1 MDFTKYPLLKTIDS
15 PADLK
20 KLSYEEID
28 RLCAEIRELLIE
40 NVDLSGGHLASNLGV
55 VELTIAL
62 HRTLNMPSDK
72 IVFDVGHQCY
82 THKLLTGRREFFD
95 TLRSPGGLSGF
106 TKRGESPYDAF
117 GAGHSSTSV
126 SAALGL
132 AIADKFQGLDNV
144 TVALLGDGAFTGGIV
159 HEALNNIPADLPF
172 IIVLNENEMSIAK
185 NTGAFASHIAKI
197 RNSGS
202 YYKAKKH
209 TRNIISGIPLIGK
222 PIIRAMI
229 RSKQFIKNAIY
240 SSNYFEDMGLFYIG
254 PVDGHDVQRLEGA
267 LKDAISRKTGV
278 IIHVKTTKGKGMVAA
293 EEAPAL
299 YHSVTP
305 KAKRT
310 DSATFSSTF
319 GELMCEYA
327 QKDDKICAIT
337 AAMADGCGLSGFEA
351 AFPNRLF
358 DVGIAEEHAA
368 IFAAGLAA
376 GGMKP
381 VFAVYSTFL
390 QRAYDCVIHDVA
402 LQNLPVIFA
411 IDRAGLAA
419 ADGPT
424 HHGIYDVAFLS
435 TVPNVEIWSPYD
447 YASLKTAFESAMKA
461 ENPVC
466 IRYPSGVENSEI
478 ARQVPIQKGHLR
490 LSFEGECDG
499 YIITYGRIT
508 AEAIRACARLKELG
522 KNVKIILLNRLRP
535 YGLIASE
542 ILEQIGGDNAPV
554 VFLEE
559 GVRAAGASENL
570 CRHLLQREGLGA
582 RGVKILAIHGD
593 FGFSKKGESLYK
605 TLGICAD
612 NVVDAFCNM

>member
-1 MDFTKYPLLKTIDS
+1 MDFTNYPILKTINS

-20 KLSYEEID
+20 KLSYGELGA
-28 RLCAEIRELLIE
+28 LCKEIRALLIK
-40 NVDLSGGHLASNLGV
+40 NVDRSGGHLASNLGV

-62 HRTLNMPSDK
+62 HRVLNLPDDK

-106 TKRGESPYDAF
+106 TKRDESPYDAF

-132 AIADKFQGLDNV
+132 AIADKFEGKDNV

-159 HEALNNIPADLPF
+159 HEALNNIPTDLPF
-172 IIVLNENEMSIAK
+172 IIVLNENEMSISK

-202 YYKAKKH
+202 YYKAKKR
-209 TRNIISGIPLIGK
+209 TRNIISSVPLVGK
-222 PIIRAMI
+222 PVINAMI
-229 RSKQFIKNAIY
+229 RSKQFLKNAIY

-254 PVDGHDVQRLEGA
+254 PVDGHDIQRLEGA
-267 LKDAISRKTGV
+267 IKDAVSRKTGV
-278 IIHVKTTKGKGMVAA
+278 IIHVKTVKGKGLSAA
-293 EEAPAL
+293 EQSPNL

-305 KAKRT
+305 KAKRS
-310 DSATFSSTF
+310 DCATFSSVF
-319 GELMCEYA
+319 GDLLCEYA
-327 QKDDKICAIT
+327 EKDKKICAIT
-337 AAMADGCGLSGFEA
+337 AAMADGCGLTGFEKA
-351 AFPNRLF
+351 YPDRFF

-390 QRAYDCVIHDVA
+390 QRSYDCLIHDVA
-402 LQNLPVIFA
+402 LQKLPVIFG

-435 TVPNVEIWSPYD
+435 TIPNIDIWSPYD
-447 YASLKTAFESAMKA
+447 YESLRVAFKSALDSKI
-461 ENPVC
+461 PVC
-466 IRYPSGVENSEI
+466 IRYPSGAANEDI
-478 ARQVPIQKGHLR
+478 AKRVPIVSSHLR

-499 YIITYGRIT
+499 YIVTYGRIT
-508 AEAIRACARLKELG
+508 AQALRAADMLSERG
-522 KNVKIILLNRLRP
+522 KRIKIILLNRLRP
-535 YGLIASE
+535 YKLIADEILSE
-542 ILEQIGGDNAPV
+542 ISGTDTPV

-559 GVRAAGASENL
+559 GVRAAGAAENL
-570 CRHLLQREGLGA
+570 CRYLREDQSF
-582 RGVKILAIHGD
+582 RSRDVRVLAIDED
-593 FGFSKKGESLYK
+593 FGFSKKGEDLYK
-605 TLGICAD
+605 TLGISAD
-612 NVVDAFCNM
+612 DVVKLFL

>member
-1 MDFTKYPLLKTIDS
+1 MDFTKYPILKTIDS
-15 PADLK
+15 PSDVK
-20 KLSYEEID
+20 KLSYDELD
-28 RLCAEIRELLIE
+28 KLCAEIRTLLIE

-62 HRTLNMPSDK
+62 HRVLDLPSDK

-95 TLRSPGGLSGF
+95 TLRSSGGLSGF
-106 TKRGESPYDAF
+106 TKRSESEYDPF

-132 AIADKFQGLDNV
+132 AIADKLQGKNSM

-172 IIVLNENEMSIAK
+172 VIVLNENEMSISK

-197 RNSGS
+197 RNTKS
-202 YYKAKKH
+202 YYKAKKR
-209 TRNIISGIPLIGK
+209 TRNFFSKIPLIGK
-222 PIIRAMI
+222 PLINVLVNT
-229 RSKQFIKNAIY
+229 KQFLKNAIY

-254 PVDGHDVQRLEGA
+254 PVDGHDITRLEDA

-278 IIHVKTTKGKGMVAA
+278 IIHVKTTKGKGLSAA
-293 EEAPAL
+293 EQDPGL

-305 KAKRT
+305 KAKRS
-310 DSATFSSTF
+310 DCATFSSVF
-319 GELMCEYA
+319 GDILCEKA
-327 QKDDKICAIT
+327 QDDKNICAIT
-337 AAMADGCGLSGFEA
+337 AAMADGCGLTRFA
-351 AFPNRLF
+351 TQFPDRLF

-376 GGMKP
+376 GGVKP

-402 LQNLPVIFA
+402 LQNLPVVFA

-435 TVPNVEIWSPYD
+435 TIPGVEIWSPYD
-447 YASLKTAFESAMKA
+447 YDSMKLAFEYAFKSQ
-461 ENPVC
+461 NPVC
-466 IRYPSGVENSEI
+466 VRYPSGAANESI
-478 ARQVPIQKGHLR
+478 AGHVPIVRGDIR
-490 LSFEGECDG
+490 ISFEGECDG

-508 AEAIRACARLKELG
+508 AEAIRACDRLSDAG
-522 KNVKIILLNRLRP
+522 KRVKIILLNRLRP
-535 YGLIASE
+535 YDAIADQ
-542 ILEQIGGDNAPV
+542 ILAELACKQAPI

-559 GVRAAGASENL
+559 GIRTAGASENL
-570 CRHLLQREGLGA
+570 YRTMHEKTDFRS
-582 RGVKILAIHGD
+582 RDVKILAIDGD
-593 FGFSKKGESLYK
+593 FGYSKKGEKLNK
-605 TLGICAD
+605 TLGISAD
-612 NVVDAFCNM
+612 DALAAFGVE

>member
-20 KLSYEEID
+20 KLSYAQLD
-28 RLCAEIRELLIE
+28 ALCGEIRELLIE

-62 HRTLNMPSDK
+62 HRTLDLPNDK

-106 TKRGESPYDAF
+106 TKRSESPYDAF

-132 AIADKFQGLDNV
+132 AIADKFQGRDNV

-159 HEALNNIPADLPF
+159 HEALNNIPKNLPF
-172 IIVLNENEMSIAK
+172 IIVLNENEMSISK
-185 NTGAFASHIAKI
+185 NTGAFASHIAKV
-197 RNSGS
+197 RNTGS

-209 TRNIISGIPLIGK
+209 TRNIISRIPLIGK
-222 PIIRAMI
+222 PIINGLI
-229 RSKQFIKNAIY
+229 KSKQFLKNAIY

-254 PVDGHDVQRLEGA
+254 PVDGHDITRLESA
-267 LKDAISRKTGV
+267 LNDAISRKTGV

-293 EEAPAL
+293 EEAPTQ

-305 KAKRT
+305 KAKRREC
-310 DSATFSSTF
+310 ATFSSTF
-319 GELMCEYA
+319 GELMCERA
-327 QKDDKICAIT
+327 KNDPKLCAIT
-337 AAMADGCGLSGFEA
+337 AAMADGCGLSGFESA
-351 AFPNRLF
+351 YPDRLF

-402 LQNLPVIFA
+402 LQDLPVVFA
-411 IDRAGLAA
+411 VDRAGLAA

-435 TVPNVEIWSPYD
+435 TIPNVEIWSPYD
-447 YASLKTAFESAMKA
+447 YTSLKDAFESAMSA
-461 ENPVC
+461 NGPVC
-466 IRYPSGVENSEI
+466 IRYPSGVENSDI
-478 ARQVPIQKGHLR
+478 AKRVPVKKGHLR

-508 AEAIRACARLKELG
+508 EQAIRACDELEGLG
-522 KNVKIILLNRLRP
+522 KKIKIILLNRLRP
-535 YGLIASE
+535 YGLIADEILSE
-542 ILEQIGGDNAPV
+542 ISQSGAPI

-559 GVRAAGASENL
+559 GVLAAGASENL
-570 CRHLLQREGLGA
+570 CRLLTAHQGFKERS
-582 RGVKILAIHGD
+582 VKVLAIHDD
-593 FGFSKKGESLYK
+593 FGFSRKGESIYK
-605 TLGICAD
+605 TMGISAQD
-612 NVVDAFCNM
+612 VVKVFCEL

>member
-20 KLSYEEID
+20 KLDSKQLD
-28 RLCAEIRELLIE
+28 ALCKEIRELLIE

-62 HRTLNMPSDK
+62 HRALDLPKDK

-106 TKRGESPYDAF
+106 TKRSESPYDAF

-132 AIADKFQGLDNV
+132 AIADKLQGKEGL

-159 HEALNNIPADLPF
+159 HEALNNIPKDLPF
-172 IIVLNENEMSIAK
+172 IIVLNENEMSISK
-185 NTGAFASHIAKI
+185 NTGAFASHIAKV

-209 TRNIISGIPLIGK
+209 TRNIISRIPLIGK
-222 PIIRAMI
+222 PIVNALIRL
-229 RSKQFIKNAIY
+229 KQSLKNAIY

-254 PVDGHDVQRLEGA
+254 PVDGHDISRLEAA
-267 LKDAISRKTGV
+267 LGDAISRKTGV
-278 IIHVKTTKGKGMVAA
+278 IIHVKTTKGKGLTEA

-305 KAKRT
+305 KAKRK

-319 GELMCEYA
+319 GELLCSYA
-327 QKDDKICAIT
+327 ENDPKICAIT
-337 AAMADGCGLSGFEA
+337 AAMADGCGLTGFEA
-351 AFPNRLF
+351 AYPDRLF

-402 LQNLPVIFA
+402 LQDLPVIFA
-411 IDRAGLAA
+411 VDRAGLAA

-447 YASLKTAFESAMKA
+447 FESLKTAFDHAVKA
-461 ENPVC
+461 KNPVC
-466 IRYPSGVENSEI
+466 IRYPSGVENSDI
-478 ARQVPIQKGHLR
+478 SKRVPVEKGHMR

-499 YIITYGRIT
+499 YVITYGRIT
-508 AEAIRACARLKELG
+508 AEAIKACDQLAKMG
-522 KNVKIILLNRLRP
+522 KRVKIVLLNRLRP
-535 YGLIASE
+535 YELIANEILSE
-542 ILEQIGGDNAPV
+542 ISQNSAPV

-570 CRHLLQREGLGA
+570 CRHLLKSEGFGA
-582 RGVKILAIHGD
+582 RKIKILAVHDD
-593 FGFSKKGESLYK
+593 FGFSKKGESIYK

-612 NVVDAFCNM
+612 DVVRAFCEE

>member
-15 PADLK
+15 PSDLK
-20 KLSYEEID
+20 KLSYDELD
-28 RLCAEIRELLIE
+28 VLCAEIRTLLIE

-62 HRTLNMPSDK
+62 HRVLDLPSDK

-82 THKLLTGRREFFD
+82 THKLLTGRRELFD
-95 TLRSPGGLSGF
+95 TLRSAGGLSGF
-106 TKRGESPYDAF
+106 TKRSESEFDAF

-132 AIADKFQGLDNV
+132 AIADKMQGKDNV

-159 HEALNNIPADLPF
+159 HEALNNIPANLPF
-172 IIVLNENEMSIAK
+172 IIVLNENEMSISK

-197 RNSGS
+197 RNTGS
-202 YYKAKKH
+202 YYKAKKR
-209 TRNIISGIPLIGK
+209 TRNFVSRIPLIGK
-222 PIIRAMI
+222 PMINAMI
-229 RSKQFIKNAIY
+229 SAKQFLKNAIY

-254 PVDGHDVQRLEGA
+254 PVDGHDVQRLESA
-267 LKDAISRKTGV
+267 MRDAISRKTGV
-278 IIHVKTTKGKGMVAA
+278 IIHVKTTKGKGLSAA
-293 EEAPAL
+293 EQNPGL

-305 KAKRT
+305 KSKRS
-310 DSATFSSTF
+310 DCATFSSVF
-319 GELMCEYA
+319 GNVLCEKA
-327 QKDDKICAIT
+327 KDDEKICAIT
-337 AAMADGCGLSGFEA
+337 AAMADGCGLTRFAEQ
-351 AFPNRLF
+351 FPDRLF

-402 LQNLPVIFA
+402 LQDLPVVFA
-411 IDRAGLAA
+411 VDRAGLAA

-435 TVPNVEIWSPYD
+435 TIPGVEIWSPYD
-447 YASLKTAFESAMKA
+447 YDSLKVAFDSAMTAKG
-461 ENPVC
+461 PVC
-466 IRYPSGVENSEI
+466 IRYPSGAANESIVN
-478 ARQVPIQKGHLR
+478 RVPIERGDIR

-499 YIITYGRIT
+499 YVITYGRIVT
-508 AEAIRACARLKELG
+508 EAIHACDTLSDMG
-522 KNVKIILLNRLRP
+522 KKVKIILLNRLRP
-535 YGLIASE
+535 YDDIADQVLAELASK
-542 ILEQIGGDNAPV
+542 DAPI

-559 GVRAAGASENL
+559 GIRTAGASENL
-570 CRHLLQREGLGA
+570 YRTMHEKSDFRQRS
-582 RGVKILAIHGD
+582 VKILAVDGE
-593 FGFSKKGESLYK
+593 FGFSKKGEKLYK
-605 TLGICAD
+605 TLGISAD
-612 NVVDAFCNM
+612 DVVNAFVRE